1 MSRTNFLVD
10 KRDSAS
16 VDALLDAFGARGT
29 EYEAAIREAL
39 GLHERSFVLYIDH
52 LNRPDV
58 SPLDDPF
65 TFNIE
70 TGELALF
77 AEEPHVLLDA
87 ILEMAMFVR
96 GFDTLLEDGDEWEIQ
111 IAIGAWRHVRQN
123 LLEQFA
129 LETEVHWR
137 VAIDPSSVERYT
149 MGTFSTAI
157 YLAARPNLD
166 VDFPPGCDAQV
177 IEAYQRVS
185 RMLQAVALDI
195 ELGDQAKFNRR
206 LRRTV
211 AWIDQSLRPADEPSP
226 FDDLFGPDGFDDAFF
241 DDEPDSNS
249 L

>member
-10 KRDSAS
+10 NRDSAS
-16 VDALLDAFGARGT
+16 VEALIDAFAARGT
-29 EYEAAIREAL
+29 DYEAAIREAL
-39 GLHERSFVLYIDH
+39 GLHDRSFVLYIDH

-58 SPLDDPF
+58 SPLDDAF

-87 ILEMAMFVR
+87 ILEMAMFLH
-96 GFDTLLEDGDEWEIQ
+96 GFDTLLEDGDEWEVQ

-123 LLEQFA
+123 MLEQFA
-129 LETEVHWR
+129 LETEIHWR
-137 VAIDPSSVERYT
+137 VAIDPTSIERFT
-149 MGTFSTAI
+149 VNTFNTAV

-177 IEAYQRVS
+177 IEAYRRIS

-195 ELGDQAKFNRR
+195 ELGDHQKFNRR

-211 AWIDQSLRPADEPSP
+211 AWIGETLRPADEPSP
-226 FDDLFGPDGFDDAFF
+226 FDELFGPDGFDNSFF
-241 DDEPDSNS
+241 EGGPGGSDI
-249 L
+249 